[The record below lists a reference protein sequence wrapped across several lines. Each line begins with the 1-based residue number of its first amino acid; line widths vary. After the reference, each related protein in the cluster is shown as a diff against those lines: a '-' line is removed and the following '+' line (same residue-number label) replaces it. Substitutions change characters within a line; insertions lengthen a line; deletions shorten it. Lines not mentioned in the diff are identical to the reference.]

1 MPDNNI
7 PRDIVKFLGNP
18 IITTSIHHEDEIV
31 DYTTDPSLIYDD
43 FANLVDVIID
53 GGYGNNQP
61 STVIDC
67 TTDEPEI
74 IREGLGDIS
83 QYI

>member
-1 MPDNNI
+1 MST
-7 PRDIVKFLGNP
+7 K
-18 IITTSIHHEDEIV
+18 SIHHEDEIV

-43 FANLVDVIID
+43 FENLVDIIID

-67 TTDEPEI
+67 TGDLPEVV
-74 IREGLGDIS
+74 REGLGDITP
-83 QYI
+83 YL